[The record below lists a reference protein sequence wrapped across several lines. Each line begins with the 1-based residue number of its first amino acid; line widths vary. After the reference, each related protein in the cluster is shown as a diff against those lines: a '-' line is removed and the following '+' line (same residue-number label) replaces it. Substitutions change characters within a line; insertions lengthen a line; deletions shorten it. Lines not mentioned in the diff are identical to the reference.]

1 MENHALEELARGG
14 AMIGMLVPALV
25 IVVRN
30 LKEQYECRI
39 ANLEKRTEECERDRM
54 RLNIQVQEIWQE
66 LYESGNAGAGGEE
79 RADAGGT
86 GSASL

>member
-39 ANLEKRTEECERDRM
+39 ASLEKRTEECERDRM

-66 LYESGNAGAGGEE
+66 LYESGNAGAGGQE
-79 RADAGGT
+79 RADASRT